1 MDRGARWA
9 TVHRVTQST
18 TEQVSSTSK
27 YYHGCRKERSQRLG
41 TVNDDCIT
49 SGDPRTC
56 FPQIDSS
63 VSWIHLTNIYC
74 SPVFPVLGNS
84 SKLCTKIQNRSRS
97 TWCRQLSFI
106 SVFYG
111 LAVCC
116 FLLLTQKF
124 IHCQRAILVKGL
136 LLRCVLLLRCL
147 LILTAVCLYLCVTLQ
162 VEGME
167 MMRHQVKVS
176 WPLRHKQY
184 FYKTK

>member
-1 MDRGARWA
+1 MQSYLICSRLFVLGKTIIKSLRPLVVVGAASDKEPACQYRRRKRHWFDPWVGKIPWMRAWQPTQYSCLENPMDRGARWA

-18 TEQVSSTSK
+18 TEQVSSTSE

-84 SKLCTKIQNRSRS
+84 SKLCTKI
-97 TWCRQLSFI
+97 
-106 SVFYG
+106 
-111 LAVCC
+111 
-116 FLLLTQKF
+116 
-124 IHCQRAILVKGL
+124 
-136 LLRCVLLLRCL
+136 
-147 LILTAVCLYLCVTLQ
+147 
-162 VEGME
+162 
-167 MMRHQVKVS
+167 
-176 WPLRHKQY
+176 
-184 FYKTK
+184 